1 MGRAKNG
8 SETLVNSLS
17 QCVSL
22 KDINFKAL
30 DVAWSAFDRFFAE
43 IKERKVSGI
52 IGFGEGKG
60 PGIVIERIGKNIAS
74 GTDEFGVTKTNA
86 KIHEGEPLSNSSRI
100 RIPLE
105 KNLKVVDSR
114 DAGDF
119 LCNYELFHINNLK
132 MATSAFIHLP
142 PQGDTPDDV
151 YIDLLRPAVLEI
163 VHHNFMLKQDV

>member
-8 SETLVNSLS
+8 SETLVSSLS

-22 KDINFKAL
+22 RPINFKVL
-30 DVAWSAFDRFFAE
+30 DVAWSAFDQFFAE
-43 IKERKVSGI
+43 IKGRQVSGI

-60 PGIVIERIGKNIAS
+60 PDIVIERVGKNISS

-86 KIHEGEPLSNSSRI
+86 KIDESDVFTNSSRI
-100 RIPLE
+100 QIPLD

-119 LCNYELFHINNLK
+119 LCNYELFHINNLDT
-132 MATSAFIHLP
+132 ATSAFIHLP
-142 PQGDTPDDV
+142 PQGDMPDDV
-151 YIDLLRPAVLEI
+151 YIGLFKSTVLEI
-163 VHHNFMLKQDV
+163 VHHNFLLKQSP